1 MAVDYVYRLEQPHVP
16 GQLAAVCGR
25 IAEQSGLIGD
35 IHTVSIGRDRSI
47 REISVEVRDD
57 EQAKRVAAELAK
69 VDGVRVISYWDRALH
84 AHEGGKLKVVGS
96 HEMRTLQDMRDVYTP
111 GVARVCLAIADDP
124 ALAHRFT
131 MIGRTVAICTNG
143 TRVLGLGDIGP
154 VASMPVM
161 EGKAMFYRQLAG
173 ISAMPILIDADDP
186 GDFVETV
193 KRIAGGFGGIHL
205 EDIRAPDC
213 FEIEARLISELDIPV
228 MHDDVHGTAVA
239 TLGAVLVACA
249 HANIELS
256 ESVVGQLGLGAA
268 GFGIAN
274 LIREAGAKAV
284 IASDPSDASHAR
296 AQAAGIEV
304 APFEEV
310 MERARIVVATTGQPG
325 LIKPEMI
332 REGQI
337 IMALTNPDPE
347 IAPQDAEA
355 AGAAFAADGAM
366 VNNVLGFPG
375 IFRGA
380 LAAGSEIISSGM
392 KLAAARTIADLTA
405 ESELVPDA
413 LDPAVHAEVARAV
426 EEAARAEGH
435 ARPERVPLGL

>member
-1 MAVDYVYRLEQPHVP
+1 MAVDYVYRLEQPHVA
-16 GQLAAVCGR
+16 GTLAKVCGR
-25 IAEQSGLIGD
+25 IAEESGLIGD
-35 IHTVSIGRDRSI
+35 VHTVSIGRDRSI

-57 EQAKRVAAELAK
+57 GQAKRVAEELGK
-69 VDGVRVISYWDRALH
+69 VEGVRVISYWDRALQ
-84 AHEGGKLKVVGS
+84 AHEGGKLAVVPS
-96 HEMRTLQDMRDVYTP
+96 KEMRTLQDMRDVYTP

-124 ALAHRFT
+124 SLAHRFT

-143 TRVLGLGDIGP
+143 SRVLGLGDIGP

-173 ISAMPILIDADDP
+173 ISAIPVLIDADEPDS
-186 GDFVETV
+186 FVETV
-193 KRIAGGFGGIHL
+193 KRISGGFGGIHL

-239 TLGAVLVACA
+239 TLGAVLVACD
-249 HANIELS
+249 HAGIELS
-256 ESVVGQLGLGAA
+256 ESIVGQLGLGAA

-274 LIREAGAKAV
+274 LIREAGATV
-284 IASDPSDASHAR
+284 IASDPFEGSHQRAR
-296 AQAAGIEV
+296 DAGIEV
-304 APFEEV
+304 APFDEV
-310 MERARIVVATTGQPG
+310 MERARVVVATTGKPG

-332 REGQI
+332 RKGQI

-347 IAPQDAEA
+347 IAPKDAEA
-355 AGAAFAADGAM
+355 AGATFAADGAM

-380 LAAGSEIISSGM
+380 LAAGSDVISTGM
-392 KLAAARTIADLTA
+392 KLAAARAIAGLTA

-435 ARPERVPLGL
+435 ADPARIPLGL

>member
-1 MAVDYVYRLEQPHVP
+1 MAVDYVYRIEQPHVA
-16 GQLAAVCGR
+16 GQLAAVCSR
-25 IAEQSGLIGD
+25 IADENGLIGD
-35 IHTVSIGRDRSI
+35 IQTVSIGRDRSI

-57 EQAKRVAAELAK
+57 EQAKRVATQLGQVE
-69 VDGVRVISYWDRALH
+69 GVRVISYWDRALH
-84 AHEGGKLKVVGS
+84 AHEGGKLAVVPARK
-96 HEMRTLQDMRDVYTP
+96 MRTLQDMRDVYTP
-111 GVARVCLAIADDP
+111 GVARVCLAISEDP

-173 ISAMPILIDADDP
+173 ISAIPILLDANDP
-186 GDFVETV
+186 DSFVETV

-213 FEIEARLISELDIPV
+213 FEIEARLIADLDIPV

-239 TLGAVLVACA
+239 TLGAVLVACE
-249 HANIELS
+249 HAGTDLT

-274 LIREAGAKAV
+274 LIREAGAKEV
-284 IASDPSDASHAR
+284 LASDPSEASHERAR
-296 AQAAGIEV
+296 AAGIEV
-304 APFEEV
+304 TSFEDV
-310 MERARIVVATTGQPG
+310 MERAHIVVATTGQPG
-325 LIKPEMI
+325 LLTPEMI
-332 REGQI
+332 RDGQI
-337 IMALTNPDPE
+337 ILALTNPDPE
-347 IAPQDAEA
+347 IAPKEAEA

-380 LAAGSEIISSGM
+380 LAAGSDVISSGM
-392 KLAAARTIADLTA
+392 KLAAARAIASLTS

-413 LDPAVHAEVARAV
+413 LDPAVHQEVARAV
-426 EEAARAEGH
+426 EEAAKAEGLAH
-435 ARPERVPLGL
+435 PERVPVGL

>member
-1 MAVDYVYRLEQPHVP
+1 MAVDYVYRLEQPHVS
-16 GQLAAVCGR
+16 GQLAKVCAR
-25 IAEQSGLIGD
+25 IAQESGLIGD

-57 EQAKRVAAELAK
+57 EQAKRVASELDQ
-69 VDGVRVISYWDRALH
+69 VEGVRVISFWDRALH
-84 AHEGGKLKVVGS
+84 AHEGGKLAVVPS
-96 HEMRTLQDMRDVYTP
+96 HEMKTLQDMRDAYTP
-111 GVARVCLAIADDP
+111 GVARVCLAIAEEP

-186 GDFVETV
+186 DAFVDTV

-213 FEIEARLISELDIPV
+213 FEIEQRLIADLDIPV

-239 TLGAVLVACA
+239 TLGAVFVACSQA
-249 HANIELS
+249 GIQLT

-274 LIREAGAKAV
+274 LIREAGAKQV
-284 IASDPSDASHAR
+284 LASDPQEASHERAR
-296 AQAAGIEV
+296 SAGIEV
-304 APFEEV
+304 TTFEDV
-310 MERARIVVATTGQPG
+310 MDRARIVVATTGQPG
-325 LIKPEMI
+325 LIKPEMV
-332 REGQI
+332 RDGQI
-337 IMALTNPDPE
+337 ILALTNPDPE
-347 IAPQDAEA
+347 IHPKEAEA

-380 LAAGSEIISSGM
+380 LAAGSQDISTGM
-392 KLAAARTIADLTA
+392 KLAAARAIAGLTA

-426 EEAARAEGH
+426 EEAARDEGLAH
-435 ARPERVPLGL
+435 PERVPSGL

>member
-1 MAVDYVYRLEQPHVP
+1 
-16 GQLAAVCGR
+16 
-25 IAEQSGLIGD
+25 
-35 IHTVSIGRDRSI
+35 
-47 REISVEVRDD
+47 
-57 EQAKRVAAELAK
+57 
-69 VDGVRVISYWDRALH
+69 
-84 AHEGGKLKVVGS
+84 
-96 HEMRTLQDMRDVYTP
+96 
-111 GVARVCLAIADDP
+111 
-124 ALAHRFT
+124 

-186 GDFVETV
+186 DTFVETV

-249 HANIELS
+249 QAGIELS

-274 LIREAGAKAV
+274 LIREAGAKAGHRLRPPGG
-284 IASDPSDASHAR
+284 IARSARETPASRSRPSKRSWSAPGSSSPPPAS
-296 AQAAGIEV
+296 
-304 APFEEV
+304 
-310 MERARIVVATTGQPG
+310 PG
-325 LIKPEMI
+325 LITPEMI
-332 REGQI
+332 RDGQI
-337 IMALTNPDPE
+337 ILALTNPDPE
-347 IAPQDAEA
+347 IAPKDAEA

-380 LAAGSEIISSGM
+380 LAAGSEVISTGM
-392 KLAAARTIADLTA
+392 KLAAARTIAGLTA
-405 ESELVPDA
+405 EAELVPDA

-426 EEAARAEGH
+426 EEAARDEGH
-435 ARPERVPLGL
+435 AHPERVPPASNRGVRPRV

>member
-16 GQLAAVCGR
+16 GQLAAVCAR
-25 IAEQSGLIGD
+25 IAAESGLIGD
-35 IHTVSIGRDRSI
+35 VHTVSIGRDRSI

-57 EQAKRVAAELAK
+57 EQAKRVAAELSE
-69 VDGVRVISYWDRALH
+69 VEGVRVISFWDRALH
-84 AHEGGKLKVVGS
+84 AHEGGKLMVVGS

-111 GVARVCLAIADDP
+111 GVARVCLAIAEEP

-173 ISAMPILIDADDP
+173 ISAIPVLIDADDP
-186 GDFVETV
+186 DSFVETV
-193 KRIAGGFGGIHL
+193 RRIAGGFGGIHL
-205 EDIRAPDC
+205 EDIRAPEC
-213 FEIEARLISELDIPV
+213 FEIEARLISDLDIPV

-239 TLGAVLVACA
+239 TLGAVYVACTQA
-249 HANIELS
+249 GVELS
-256 ESVVGQLGLGAA
+256 EVTVGQLGLGAA

-274 LIREAGAKAV
+274 LIREAGAKEV
-284 IASDPSDASHAR
+284 IASDPSEASHQRAR
-296 AQAAGIEV
+296 DAGIEV
-304 APFEEV
+304 AAFEEV
-310 MERARIVVATTGQPG
+310 MERARIVVATTGRPG
-325 LIKPEMI
+325 LITPDMI
-332 REGQI
+332 HKGQI
-337 IMALTNPDPE
+337 IMALSNPDPE
-347 IAPQDAEA
+347 IAPKDAEA

-380 LAAGSEIISSGM
+380 LAAGSQTISTGM
-392 KLAAARTIADLTA
+392 KLAAARTIAGLTA

-413 LDPAVHAEVARAV
+413 LDPAVHAAVARAV
-426 EEAARAEGH
+426 EEAARDEGLEN
-435 ARPERVPLGL
+435 PERVPVGL

>member
-1 MAVDYVYRLEQPHVP
+1 
-16 GQLAAVCGR
+16 
-25 IAEQSGLIGD
+25 
-35 IHTVSIGRDRSI
+35 
-47 REISVEVRDD
+47 
-57 EQAKRVAAELAK
+57 
-69 VDGVRVISYWDRALH
+69 
-84 AHEGGKLKVVGS
+84 
-96 HEMRTLQDMRDVYTP
+96 MRTLQDMRDVYTP

-186 GDFVETV
+186 DTFVETV

-213 FEIEARLISELDIPV
+213 FEIEARLIAELDIPV

-249 HANIELS
+249 HAGIELS
-256 ESVVGQLGLGAA
+256 ESVVGQIGLGAA

-284 IASDPSDASHAR
+284 LASDPSEASH
-296 AQAAGIEV
+296 
-304 APFEEV
+304 
-310 MERARIVVATTGQPG
+310 ERARERRHRGRLVRGG
-325 LIKPEMI
+325 
-332 REGQI
+332 
-337 IMALTNPDPE
+337 
-347 IAPQDAEA
+347 
-355 AGAAFAADGAM
+355 DGARPDRHRHH
-366 VNNVLGFPG
+366 GPARPHHARDG
-375 IFRGA
+375 PRRA
-380 LAAGSEIISSGM
+380 RSSSPSPTPTPRSPRRTPKPPAPPSPPTARWSTTSSASPASSAAPSPPAREVISTGM
-392 KLAAARTIADLTA
+392 KLAAARAIAGLTA
-405 ESELVPDA
+405 EV
-413 LDPAVHAEVARAV
+413 R
-426 EEAARAEGH
+426 
-435 ARPERVPLGL
+435 ARPRRPRPRRPRRGRPRRRRGGARRGPRPTPSESRPASSRASDPVLGV

>member
-1 MAVDYVYRLEQPHVP
+1 MAVDYVYRLEQPHVA
-16 GQLAAVCGR
+16 GQLAAVCAR
-25 IAEQSGLIGD
+25 IAEESGLIGD

-57 EQAKRVAAELAK
+57 EQAKRVAAELGE

-84 AHEGGKLKVVGS
+84 AHEGGKLAIVPS
-96 HEMRTLQDMRDVYTP
+96 REMKTLQDMRDVYTP
-111 GVARVCLAIADDP
+111 GVARVCLAIAEDP
-124 ALAHRFT
+124 ALANRFT

-173 ISAMPILIDADDP
+173 ISAIPVLVDADDP
-186 GDFVETV
+186 DTFVETV
-193 KRIAGGFGGIHL
+193 QRIAGGFGGIHL

-249 HANIELS
+249 HADIDLTDAT
-256 ESVVGQLGLGAA
+256 VGQLGLGAA

-274 LIREAGAKAV
+274 LIREAGAKEV
-284 IASDPSDASHAR
+284 LASDPSEASHAR
-296 AQAAGIEV
+296 AQDAGIEV

-332 REGQI
+332 RDGQI
-337 IMALTNPDPE
+337 IMALTNPAPE
-347 IAPQDAEA
+347 IAPKDAEA

-380 LAAGSEIISSGM
+380 LAAGSDVISTGM
-392 KLAAARTIADLTA
+392 KLAAARAIANLTEEA
-405 ESELVPDA
+405 ELVPDA

-426 EEAARAEGH
+426 EEAARDEGLAH
-435 ARPERVPLGL
+435 PERVPAGL